1 MSIRGRLDR
10 IADRLAPKGL
20 FGGAC
25 MEDLSRFGFFSG
37 EPASN
42 TPAHVHRLAVYAA
55 IYALTLDLHD
65 PERAA
70 EAREELGIDEF
81 TPAEEIR
88 QRLLVMGIDA
98 GFTRREMAAL
108 SELA

>member
-1 MSIRGRLDR
+1 MSIRGRIDR

-20 FGGAC
+20 FGGASID
-25 MEDLSRFGFFSG
+25 DLSRFGFFSG

-42 TPAHVHRLAVYAA
+42 TPPHVHRLAVYAT
-55 IYALTLDLHD
+55 IYGLSMDLHD

-98 GFTRREMAAL
+98 GFTPREMRAL
-108 SELA
+108 SECT